1 MRLDDSDSMDRIVER
16 PRGLSRAAKLWIGGG
31 AGLVLVLALLAPSFR
46 RWASADESV
55 AFGRLRLA
63 EVTRGDLLR
72 DVAAQGRIVAANH
85 PKLYSPAQGIV
96 ALAVRPGEAVKKG
109 QTLATIASP
118 ELEAQLAQERSRLAA
133 LRSDLGRTELSVRQ
147 ANQAGEQAVKLRE
160 VRLAAARRD
169 LERAQRLHGEGLIN
183 EVEHERSKDAVRVT
197 EVELEE
203 ATVGGRL
210 GREAREFELEDRRR
224 QVEGQELVVAELERR
239 VRELVLT
246 APFDGLV
253 AGIDVEDRDAV
264 APNAPVL
271 TVVDLSQ
278 FEVEV
283 LIPEA
288 YADEATPGIE
298 AVVFVGS
305 REVPGKLTVV
315 SPEVASNQ
323 VEGTVAFVGP
333 EPEGLRQS
341 QRVSV
346 RLLLEQK
353 PGVLKV
359 PRGPFYDSGG
369 GRQVY
374 VLADGLATLRTIE
387 TGATSVSE
395 VEILDGLE
403 LGEQILL
410 NDVQQWNG
418 ARTVLVRR

>member
-1 MRLDDSDSMDRIVER
+1 MLDDSDSMDRILAK
-16 PRGLSRAAKLWIGGG
+16 PRGLSRAAKIWTGVG
-31 AGLVLVLALLAPSFR
+31 AGLAVVLALLVPSLR
-46 RWASADESV
+46 RWSRAEESV
-55 AFGRLRLA
+55 AFDRLRLA

-85 PKLYSPAQGIV
+85 PKLFSPAQGIV
-96 ALAVRPGEAVKKG
+96 ALAVRPGESVRKG

-118 ELEAQLAQERSRLAA
+118 ELAAQLAQERARLES

-160 VRLAAARRD
+160 VRLAAAQRD
-169 LERAQRLHGEGLIN
+169 LERAERLRRDGLIN
-183 EVEHERSKDAVRVT
+183 EVEHERSKDAVRVA

-203 ATVGGRL
+203 ATVGGRFA
-210 GREAREFELEDRRR
+210 REAREFELEDRRR
-224 QVEGQELVVAELERR
+224 QVERQALVVEELERR

-253 AGIDVEDRDAV
+253 ATLDVDDRDAV
-264 APNAPVL
+264 APNAPIL

-298 AVVFVGS
+298 AVVFLGS
-305 REVPGKLTVV
+305 REVPGTLTSV
-315 SPEVASNQ
+315 SPEVSANQ
-323 VEGTVAFVGP
+323 VEGTVAFAGP
-333 EPEGLRQS
+333 EPPGLRQS

-346 RLLLEQK
+346 RLLLERK
-353 PGVLKV
+353 DNVLKV

-374 VLADGLATLRTIE
+374 VLEEGLATLRMIK

-395 VEILDGLE
+395 VEVLEGLQQ
-403 LGEQILL
+403 GEQILL

-418 ARTVLVRR
+418 AKTVLVRR